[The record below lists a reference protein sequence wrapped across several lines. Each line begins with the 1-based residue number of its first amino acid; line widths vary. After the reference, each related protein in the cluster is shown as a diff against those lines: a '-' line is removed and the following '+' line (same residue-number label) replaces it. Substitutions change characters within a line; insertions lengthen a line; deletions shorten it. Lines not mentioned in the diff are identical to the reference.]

1 MKTILVP
8 FKTASLVAASIFA
21 LAVTAR
27 ANFDWE
33 NLEGDIP
40 GVAEITD
47 SNVINPWGIAVS
59 SSGTLFVADN
69 GAGVA
74 TVVGFLALI
83 IPGLYLMTIWAVIAP
98 VVVVERPGGLD
109 AFGRSRALVKGHGWQ
124 VFGVIILVIVLILVV
139 AIATGIL
146 ITSIGDAGGAA
157 VGWVLSVAV
166 APVSALAAAVLYF
179 ALRVAHGEPARPE
192 DAVEWMPPVAP
203 A

>member
-1 MKTILVP
+1 NPSMPAIRSVESTYTANPHLITRHSHERETLTLERTQMKTLLVP
-8 FKTASLVAASIFA
+8 FKTVSLVAASIFA

-74 TVVGFLALI
+74 TAYFQNGT
-83 IPGLYLMTIWAVIAP
+83 PAP
-98 VVVVERPGGLD
+98 SFSNPDRKSTRLN
-109 AFGRSRALVKGHGWQ
+109 S
-124 VFGVIILVIVLILVV
+124 
-139 AIATGIL
+139 
-146 ITSIGDAGGAA
+146 S
-157 VGWVLSVAV
+157 
-166 APVSALAAAVLYF
+166 
-179 ALRVAHGEPARPE
+179 
-192 DAVEWMPPVAP
+192 
-203 A
+203 